1 MVENSHFMGQDGFV
15 WFVGVVEDRIDPS
28 ALGRVRVRCLGYH
41 TASVIDLPTTDL
53 PWAHV
58 MHPVTDPSMHGMGN
72 TPSFLVEGSY
82 VVGFFRDVEKQQLVI
97 MGTLPGIPEE
107 EANPKLGF
115 NDPRGSNAVQE
126 HFKGDP
132 VYGPYPVDGEIY
144 TMPSGHEIGEPDTN
158 RLAQGE
164 QSEIHEALIARR
176 AQRLSGDPAG
186 GPGGGTGIPTATQPY
201 IPSVSDEPI
210 KETRGY
216 FDEPH
221 PKGLESNAQP
231 YTSAAYPYN
240 HVFES
245 ESGHIREVDDSPGAE
260 RLFTQHKSGT
270 FEEIHTDGTKVVKVI
285 GDNYEIIAGGSNVYI
300 VGDVNITT
308 QGTVREY
315 IKGDYHLEVEGNY
328 TQKIHKNLRTRVGAS
343 GSGNL
348 EEEIMGNHAFNIN
361 GYVKGNV
368 GPLDGSAAPGEGDVD
383 INIVGNETHIVGNNL
398 TLHAQADTLFTA
410 DNNMLLTA
418 TASMNVVTTSGIMS
432 IKSGSYLDIRAK
444 SDLTIKTEANMNMT
458 TSGIKKEVVTGA
470 AHETF
475 SSTYYVD
482 YKGENHFTHSGIQ
495 WYMRGADYHARH
507 EAGVDYACSS
517 DTSRTS
523 ANDCTDLTLPTSP

>member
-115 NDPRGSNAVQE
+115 NDPRGKKAKQDAY
-126 HFKGDP
+126 KGDP
-132 VYGPYPVDGEIY
+132 VYGPYPVDGEDY
-144 TMPSGHEIGEPDTN
+144 TMSSGHEVGEPDTN

-164 QSEIHEALIARR
+164 TSETHTSLINRR
-176 AQRLSGDPAG
+176 TNRLSGDFA
-186 GPGGGTGIPTATQPY
+186 IPIATQPFLK
-201 IPSVSDEPI
+201 SVSDEAI
-210 KETRGY
+210 QETRGT
-216 FDEPH
+216 FEEPQ
-221 PKGLESNAQP
+221 PKGISSTAEP
-231 YTSAAYPYN
+231 YTSGQYPYN

-245 ESGHIREVDDSPGAE
+245 ESGHIREIDDSPGAE

-270 FEEIHTDGTKVVKVI
+270 FEEIHPDGTKVVKII
-285 GDNYEIIAGGSNVYI
+285 GDNYEIIAGSSNVYI
-300 VGDVNITT
+300 SGNVNITT
-308 QGTVREY
+308 EGTVREY

-398 TLHAQADTLFTA
+398 TLHAQANTLFSTG
-410 DNNMLLTA
+410 NNMLLTA
-418 TASMNVVTTSGIMS
+418 TSNMNLLTTSGIMS
-432 IKSGSYLDIRAK
+432 IKSGKDPDTLIGGQMDIRSEA
-444 SDLTIKTEANMNMT
+444 SMTIKTEANMNMT